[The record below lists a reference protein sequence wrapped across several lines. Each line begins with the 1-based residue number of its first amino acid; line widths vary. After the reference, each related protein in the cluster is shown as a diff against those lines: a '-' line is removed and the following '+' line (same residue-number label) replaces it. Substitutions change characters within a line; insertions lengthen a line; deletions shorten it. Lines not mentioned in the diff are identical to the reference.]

1 MKGDVWMKDDP
12 VHEIHDKPA
21 MQIIFVGGNGLTI
34 AFRLLARKIL
44 EQMKGEERQNC
55 VLPST
60 PE

>member
-1 MKGDVWMKDDP
+1 MKDDL
-12 VHEIHDKPA
+12 VHEIHEKSG
-21 MQIIFVGGNGLTI
+21 MQMIFVGGNGLKI